1 MKYWDFTGIELG
13 THAFTAKI
21 KRWQHF
27 HISQQRY
34 KLFFFFIFIFISRYF
49 LFLSEKLKSTALFN
63 PVQEEN
69 YEYLSYSKH

>member
-21 KRWQHF
+21 KRCQ
-27 HISQQRY
+27 SVTLQT
-34 KLFFFFIFIFISRYF
+34 FFFIFIFISRYF